1 MITSPISTRAR
12 DARLSGFGQTGPYS
26 DRPGFGT
33 PAEAMSG
40 FAYLNGYPD
49 QEPLLPPTGLADGI
63 AAMFSTMAVAFA
75 LYNRDAN
82 GGTGQYIDTSLIEP
96 IFRSSVP
103 SRPLPAARR
112 DRNAVGEPLDVV
124 RAAERVPDGR
134 RTGGRH
140 LGERAADRDAGVRRD
155 RAAPDLKTIRF
166 ADNEKRL
173 ENVEALDAAIQDWM
187 DDHTRE
193 AVIDRFEEYEAT
205 IAPIYNVA
213 DILAD
218 EHYQARDAVVEVPD
232 DQLGAGAV
240 QNTVPRFSETPG
252 RSPTSVRSS
261 ARTTRRCTAASAC
274 RTTTRRLRSLDSEG
288 VI

>member
-1 MITSPISTRAR
+1 
-12 DARLSGFGQTGPYS
+12 
-26 DRPGFGT
+26 
-33 PAEAMSG
+33 MSG

-96 IFRSSVP
+96 IFSLIGPQPLRYQQLDEIETRSGNRSTSSAP
-103 SRPLPAARR
+103 
-112 DRNAVGEPLDVV
+112 RNVYQTG
-124 RAAERVPDGR
+124 DGR
-134 RTGGRH
+134 AVAISASAQPIAMRVFDAI
-140 LGERAADRDAGVRRD
+140 ER
-155 RAAPDLKTIRF
+155 PDLKTIPASRTTKSGWRTSRRSTRPSKTGWTTTPRGGHRPF
-166 ADNEKRL
+166 RG
-173 ENVEALDAAIQDWM
+173 VRG
-187 DDHTRE
+187 DD
-193 AVIDRFEEYEAT
+193 
-205 IAPIYNVA
+205 APIYNVA

-261 ARTTRRCTAASAC
+261 ARTTRRCTASAC
-274 RTTTRRLRSLDSEG
+274 RTTTRRLRSSTRRA
-288 VI
+288 